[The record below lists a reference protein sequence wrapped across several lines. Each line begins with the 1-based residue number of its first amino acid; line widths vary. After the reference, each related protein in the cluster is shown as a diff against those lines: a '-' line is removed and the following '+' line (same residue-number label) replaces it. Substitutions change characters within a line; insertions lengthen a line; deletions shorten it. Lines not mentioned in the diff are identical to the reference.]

1 MDMLHVQ
8 FLELRQEIVGQ
19 CLSSLMPRQVVLLL
33 VIHHRNQE
41 IFQQGQ
47 FILLELAQ
55 RIEHLMRQQDGFREM
70 WVGLDK
76 LEDGRICVDVF
87 ELEDS
92 LVAKANLFLRVDQL
106 VVEEQ
111 LLVLHSTIL

>member
-1 MDMLHVQ
+1 
-8 FLELRQEIVGQ
+8 
-19 CLSSLMPRQVVLLL
+19 
-33 VIHHRNQE
+33 
-41 IFQQGQ
+41 
-47 FILLELAQ
+47 
-55 RIEHLMRQQDGFREM
+55 MRQQDGFREM
-70 WVGLDK
+70 RVGLDK

-92 LVAKANLFLRVDQL
+92 LVAKADLFLRVDQL